1 MDWKTKERTLTR
13 IVSHDAD
20 EVSEILSRRMFAAQ
34 VRPHDQEHGFSL
46 EFTAYYFDFFF
57 DFALQRGGAL
67 SKPDGAGLDLYS
79 LFIPLEGA
87 VELKA
92 GSARTLCTP
101 GMAGFGESPA
111 FSEEVFSEGFE
122 CLVIGIDR
130 GEMVRHL
137 SEAIERPVSRPLEFA
152 ASVDLTEGAGLA
164 ITAVAGA
171 VRAGLAGDAPLLR
184 SPIAMQRMKETMIAQ
199 LLEGVPHRFSDE
211 LRGPVTSVSPYYVK
225 RAIEFMW
232 ANAYR
237 PVSASEIAGECGVG
251 VRALNS
257 GFRRFKAMPMMAYLR
272 EIRLSAVRQELRDPG
287 STGAIGEIAGKWGFT
302 HLGRFSSEY
311 EKRFGELPSQTRRR
325 VVGAGPGGAP

>member
-20 EVSEILSRRMFAAQ
+20 ELSDILTRRMFAAR
-34 VRPHDQEHGFSL
+34 VRPLGDARDFSFDL
-46 EFTAYYFDFFF
+46 AAYYFDFFF
-57 DFALQRGGAL
+57 EATVAGGGVLTKAGGTTL
-67 SKPDGAGLDLYS
+67 NNYNLLIPLDGA
-79 LFIPLEGA
+79 I
-87 VELKA
+87 ELKA
-92 GSARTLCTP
+92 GSRRVLSVP
-101 GMAGFGESPA
+101 GTAGFVDDSS
-111 FSEEVFSEGFE
+111 FSEAVYSERTKFRA
-122 CLVIGIDR
+122 IGVDH
-130 GEMVRHL
+130 GEMVRYL
-137 SEAIERPVSRPLEFA
+137 SELIERPVARPLEFA
-152 ASVDLTEGAGLA
+152 SNIDLASGAGLTIA
-164 ITAVAGA
+164 AAA
-171 VRAGLAGDAPLLR
+171 RALQAGLAGDAPLLR
-184 SPIAMQRMKETMIAQ
+184 SPIAMQRMKETMIAL

-211 LRGPVTSVSPYYVK
+211 LRAPVAAVSPYYVK

-272 EIRLSAVRQELRDPG
+272 EIRLSAVRQELRDPA
-287 STGAIGEIAGKWGFT
+287 SVAAIGEIAGKWGFT

-325 VVGAGPGGAP
+325 LVGAGPGG

>member
-20 EVSEILSRRMFAAQ
+20 ELSEILTTRMFAAR
-34 VRPHDQEHGFSL
+34 VRPRDEGSDFS
-46 EFTAYYFDFFF
+46 FTMGVYYFDFFF
-57 DFALQRGGAL
+57 EGAYPGGGVL
-67 SKPDGAGLDLYS
+67 SKPEGAGLDLYG

-87 VELKA
+87 IELKV
-92 GSARTLCTP
+92 GSGRVLSTP
-101 GMAGFGESPA
+101 AMAGFGESPA
-111 FSEEVFSEGFE
+111 FSEHVYSERSKF
-122 CLVIGIDR
+122 LVIGIDR

-137 SEAIERPVSRPLEFA
+137 SELIERPVSRPLEFA
-152 ASVDLTEGAGLA
+152 PNIDLTEGAGLA
-164 ITAVAGA
+164 ITALAGA
-171 VRAGLAGDAPLLR
+171 LKAGLAGDAPLLR
-184 SPIAMQRMKETMIAQ
+184 SPIAMQRMKETMTAM

-211 LRGPVTSVSPYYVK
+211 LRGPVTSISPYYVK

-272 EIRLSAVRQELRDPG
+272 EIRLSAVRQELRDPA

-325 VVGAGPGGAP
+325 IVGAGPGGAL